1 MKRKPHPCPANNN
14 PEQPSTNW
22 LYWLPEGT
30 GGSHT
35 HNVRIITNPEGLMQL
50 MQELVE
56 RLLPTASRADQPLL
70 VSIQKAAEW
79 LSVSTRT
86 ILRRIEAGELEAV
99 RDGDLVRVTSAS
111 IEQYIRRHSTQQG
124 ANNGSE

>member
-1 MKRKPHPCPANNN
+1 
-14 PEQPSTNW
+14 
-22 LYWLPEGT
+22 
-30 GGSHT
+30 
-35 HNVRIITNPEGLMQL
+35 MQL